1 MLLRLTSS
9 IALIGSLASYS
20 VAAEPKPV
28 AFTLTFDQAAC
39 DKPFTG
45 RVFVMF
51 RTGPASPPAGLN
63 WFRPEPGLAK
73 DVKDW
78 KPGEPLTISGQDI
91 SYPKPLAELKP
102 GKYYVS
108 AVMDRDLGGID
119 FSASPGNVY
128 SKAGIYT
135 QHFCLRNSVF
145 IYTCSKV
152 SRQGE

>member
-20 VAAEPKPV
+20 VAAEPKPL

-91 SYPKPLAELKP
+91 SLSQAARGAEAGQILRHRP
-102 GKYYVS
+102 SWTAIS
-108 AVMDRDLGGID
+108 A
-119 FSASPGNVY
+119 ASTSPPRPAMSIPRRCGWTSTPRRVARLN
-128 SKAGIYT
+128 
-135 QHFCLRNSVF
+135 
-145 IYTCSKV
+145 
-152 SRQGE
+152 